1 PHDPRFRVQARR
13 HRGRRAA
20 ERAAR
25 AAAEGRA
32 RRDLHRLRRRR
43 SRIQDGRHLQVLDR
57 DVFVRLLLRRRHEP
71 GLLRQAARRAEEA
84 RRAVGGRGGEGGRRR
99 LGRARRRR
107 EKAPGGGRRAAD
119 QAFGCGER
127 ALSQGRRGSH
137 RGQAEGAGS
146 EKPAGPA
153 GVQADPVA
161 LGKAL
166 QELAQLLELIARIF
180 GYVAAAFLA
189 AMMLLTVADVL
200 LRAFFGYPVRGMLEL
215 IELGL
220 ACTVF
225 FGMPAVFLRKEH
237 LVVDAIDQLT
247 RPAVVRLL
255 DLAGAL
261 VSFGLLAFMAWQMVP
276 VAKGMYDFGD

>member
-1 PHDPRFRVQARR
+1 M
-13 HRGRRAA
+13 
-20 ERAAR
+20 
-25 AAAEGRA
+25 
-32 RRDLHRLRRRR
+32 
-43 SRIQDGRHLQVLDR
+43 
-57 DVFVRLLLRRRHEP
+57 
-71 GLLRQAARRAEEA
+71 
-84 RRAVGGRGGEGGRRR
+84 
-99 LGRARRRR
+99 
-107 EKAPGGGRRAAD
+107 
-119 QAFGCGER
+119 
-127 ALSQGRRGSH
+127 
-137 RGQAEGAGS
+137 
-146 EKPAGPA
+146 
-153 GVQADPVA
+153 
-161 LGKAL
+161 
-166 QELAQLLELIARIF
+166 
-180 GYVAAAFLA
+180 AAAFLA

-276 VAKGMYDFGD
+276 VARGMYDFGDVTPDLSIPKIYYWVPVLLGVVGSAAAALVLVLRWRRRA

>member
-1 PHDPRFRVQARR
+1 M
-13 HRGRRAA
+13 
-20 ERAAR
+20 
-25 AAAEGRA
+25 
-32 RRDLHRLRRRR
+32 
-43 SRIQDGRHLQVLDR
+43 
-57 DVFVRLLLRRRHEP
+57 
-71 GLLRQAARRAEEA
+71 
-84 RRAVGGRGGEGGRRR
+84 
-99 LGRARRRR
+99 
-107 EKAPGGGRRAAD
+107 
-119 QAFGCGER
+119 
-127 ALSQGRRGSH
+127 
-137 RGQAEGAGS
+137 
-146 EKPAGPA
+146 
-153 GVQADPVA
+153 
-161 LGKAL
+161 
-166 QELAQLLELIARIF
+166 
-180 GYVAAAFLA
+180 AAAFLA

-276 VAKGMYDFGD
+276 VAKGMYDFGDVTPDLSIPKIYYWVPVLLGVVGSAAAALVLVLRWRRRA